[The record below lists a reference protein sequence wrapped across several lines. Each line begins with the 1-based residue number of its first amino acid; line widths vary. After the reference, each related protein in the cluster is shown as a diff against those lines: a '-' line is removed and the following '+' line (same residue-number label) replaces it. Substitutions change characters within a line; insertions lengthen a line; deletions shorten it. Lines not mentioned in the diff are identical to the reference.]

1 MYGWLLNRPTAST
14 VTQHSVSFHSADA
27 GSGRRLRRVP
37 HLTTAFRT
45 TIGRRYDANYDV
57 AHLTEAPLLAVVADG
72 MGDGEGS
79 ARAGR
84 TAVDTFVELAGDGPT
99 GIRAA
104 VAAAQRRVGAIG
116 REVGGLAGCTLT
128 ALVETPSGFWITQIG
143 DSRVYRLRGTLLE
156 LLTVDHTSAWLG
168 AVHGWYPF
176 DSPQAAAA
184 RYQLT
189 RYIGHTGEPEPDVL
203 HVDPRPGD
211 VFLLCT
217 DGIAEQVRYQR
228 VQQILT
234 PRTDPGAMADQLVA
248 AADEAGGRD
257 NATAIVVVVS

>member
-1 MYGWLLNRPTAST
+1 MTRLTA
-14 VTQHSVSFHSADA
+14 
-27 GSGRRLRRVP
+27 
-37 HLTTAFRT
+37 AFRS
-45 TIGRRYDANYDV
+45 TIGHRYDANYDV
-57 AHLTEAPLLAVVADG
+57 VHLAEAPLLAVVADG
-72 MGDGEGS
+72 MGDGDGS

-84 TAVDTFVELAGDGPT
+84 TAVDTFAELAGEGPA

-116 REVGGLAGCTLT
+116 REIGDLAGCTLT

-156 LLTVDHTSAWLG
+156 LLTIDHTSAWLG

-189 RYIGHTGEPEPDVL
+189 RFVGHTGEPEPDVL

-217 DGIAEQVRYQR
+217 DGIADQVSY
-228 VQQILT
+228 QQIQRTLA
-234 PRTDPGAMADQLVA
+234 PRADPATMADRLVA
-248 AADEAGGRD
+248 AADEAGGED
-257 NATAIVVVVS
+257 NATAIVVVGS